1 MAQNCRIPGH
11 AGPVRRADFGV
22 CGGAF
27 RIAGAEKADR
37 RSRQSLPFAFLC
49 RVPFLGAVSE
59 IRASLPGSGA
69 FGRRT
74 ERFVKMRFGGHG
86 EHICSAVLAIE
97 EEGVFLYSQ
106 IMEDFRRMKPG
117 MEKRAVRV
125 KEVFMVQRGMYGTV
139 IS

>member
-1 MAQNCRIPGH
+1 MCFSSQA
-11 AGPVRRADFGV
+11 
-22 CGGAF
+22 
-27 RIAGAEKADR
+27 
-37 RSRQSLPFAFLC
+37 
-49 RVPFLGAVSE
+49 
-59 IRASLPGSGA
+59 
-69 FGRRT
+69 
-74 ERFVKMRFGGHG
+74 GHG

-117 MEKRAVRV
+117 MEKRAVCV

>member
-1 MAQNCRIPGH
+1 MCFSSQA
-11 AGPVRRADFGV
+11 
-22 CGGAF
+22 
-27 RIAGAEKADR
+27 
-37 RSRQSLPFAFLC
+37 
-49 RVPFLGAVSE
+49 
-59 IRASLPGSGA
+59 
-69 FGRRT
+69 
-74 ERFVKMRFGGHG
+74 GHG

>member
-11 AGPVRRADFGV
+11 AGPVRREDFGG

-27 RIAGAEKADR
+27 RMAGAEKSAR
-37 RSRQSLPFAFLC
+37 WSRQEPALC
-49 RVPFLGAVSE
+49 VFMP
-59 IRASLPGSGA
+59 GA
-69 FGRRT
+69 FFGGRFRNPGFSPGIRGVRT
-74 ERFVKMRFGGHG
+74 QDRALREDAFWGHG
-86 EHICSAVLAIE
+86 EYFCPAVLAIE

>member
-1 MAQNCRIPGH
+1 MPALCAGRISGD
-11 AGPVRRADFGV
+11 AGALSAWQGRKRRP
-22 CGGAF
+22 GGAG
-27 RIAGAEKADR
+27 RN
-37 RSRQSLPFAFLC
+37 LPSAFLC
-49 RVPFLGAVSE
+49 RVPFWGAVSE

-86 EHICSAVLAIE
+86 EYFCPAVLAIQ

-106 IMEDFRRMKPG
+106 IMEDFRRMRPG
-117 MEKRAVRV
+117 MEKRAVCV